1 MTEQPSYAR
10 DIRPLF
16 RESDIRAM
24 AFAFDLGSLD
34 DVRANA
40 DGIYERLAGGEMP
53 CDGAWP
59 AEDIAAF
66 AAGSTQACPPDRVDR
81 RGNLDWPQIVGR
93 YETKG
98 AKWEQPCP
106 TRR

>member
-1 MTEQPSYAR
+1 MTEQPSFAR

-53 CDGAWP
+53 CDSPWP
-59 AEDIAAF
+59 AENVARFRSWID
-66 AAGSTQACPPDRVDR
+66 AGMPA
-81 RGNLDWPQIVGR
+81 
-93 YETKG
+93 
-98 AKWEQPCP
+98 
-106 TRR
+106 